1 MIASIVAFSVKN
13 KLIIVFLVFGLMLT
27 GLNAIRSLPIDAV
40 PDITNNQVQVVTT
53 SPSLVAQE
61 VEQLI
66 TYPVEVAM
74 ANIPNLV
81 EVRSISRF
89 GLSVVTVVFED
100 HIPVLEA
107 RQFVREQIDQA
118 VENIPQGLG
127 LPTLMPITTGLG
139 EIYQYVL
146 QVQPGYEDQYDPMR
160 LRTIQDWIVKRQL
173 AGVKGI
179 IETSSFGGFLKQYEV
194 ALKPDL
200 MQSLDITI
208 PEVLEAIAA
217 NNENSGGS
225 YIEQSTNAYYI
236 RTEGTVK
243 SQADIAAIVVAI
255 RNNLPVLVGDI
266 AAVRLGY
273 PQRYGAMTMNGQGE
287 AVGGITLMLKGA
299 NTSEALANVQERMAA
314 IQETL
319 PEGINIVPYLDRA
332 DLVGS
337 TIRTVRN
344 NLLEGGIIVILV
356 LVLLIGDFRAGL
368 IVASVVPLSMLFAL
382 ALMQYFGVSA
392 NLMSLGAIDFGIVVD
407 GPIIIIEGI
416 MASLMAG
423 YAGKKLLADQF
434 DAEVIQSTTT
444 IYRAAV
450 FGVLITLVVF
460 IPIMTLTGVE
470 GKMFKPMAYTFS
482 FAVLGALL
490 LSVTY
495 VPMMA
500 SWFLKKK
507 IRSTPSYAERLIN
520 GIWIVFSPMLRL
532 GLTRPILVVGVA
544 ILVFMGILALFQRM
558 GAEFMPTLEEG
569 DIAMQM
575 TIPPGSSLSE
585 SISSTTKAER
595 IILAHF
601 PEVKGVVSKIGTAEV
616 PTDPMAIEDADIM
629 ILLKEKS
636 AWTTAK
642 DREGLVAAMKEKLEV
657 MIGASFEFTQPIQ
670 LRFNELMT
678 GAKTDIAVK
687 IFGENTAELA
697 RLGQAAE
704 AIISKIPGA
713 ADVRV
718 DQTEGMPQWQIQYDR
733 EKLAIYGLNV
743 SELNTIIRA
752 AYAGEKVGVV
762 FENER
767 TFDLVIRLNEAFRQ
781 NLDLNQLWIRTPNGT
796 AIPVSTVAD
805 IQFKS
810 GPMQISRESARR
822 RITIG
827 VNIRDRDVSS
837 LVSAIRNAL
846 HDQLDIPPGYMI
858 TYGGQF
864 ENLEKAQQRLLVAV
878 PIALA
883 LILLFLYLA
892 FGTFKYALIIFL
904 TVPFAAIGGILA
916 LWLRGMPFSISAGV
930 GFIALFGVSVLDGI
944 VLISRFNQIG
954 GNTPEVGLFDRI
966 LEGVQS
972 RLRPVLM
979 TTITTALG
987 FLPMALSMT
996 NGAEVQRPL
1005 ATVVIGGCL
1014 SATLLTLFV
1023 LPVVYAWVERYHGR
1037 NPKSYLFTVMILF
1050 CTLPALSGQ
1059 EMTKAAVLN
1068 HATQNFPNVVQAH
1081 LRLEQAKLEN
1091 DKVKQ
1096 LEPTQFNL
1104 QFGQINGRPTDY
1116 MFSVLQ
1122 PLDIQKRRQ
1131 ARQTIAD
1138 ATVGVAQAELA
1149 LTRRQLI
1156 YQVELA
1162 WLEWI
1167 YWNDQIGLS
1176 NRQLTLLNAMEDK
1189 VKERIDSGR
1198 SPSV

>member
-1 MIASIVAFSVKN
+1 MIASIVAFSVRN
-13 KLIIVFLVFGLMLT
+13 KLIIIFFVMGLILA
-27 GLNAIRSLPIDAV
+27 GFNAILSLPIDAV

-74 ANIPNLV
+74 ANIPDLV

-100 HIPVLEA
+100 HVPVLEA

-118 VENIPQGLG
+118 VENIPSGLG

-146 QVQPGYEDQYDPMR
+146 QVQPGYEDQYDAMR

-194 ALKPDL
+194 SLKPDL

-208 PEVLEAIAA
+208 PEVFEAIAA

-243 SQADIAAIVVAI
+243 SKEDIAAIVVTT
-255 RNNLPVLVGDI
+255 RHDLPVLVGDI
-266 AAVRLGY
+266 AEVKLGY
-273 PQRYGAMTMNGQGE
+273 PKRYGAMTMNGKGE

-299 NTSEALANVQERMAA
+299 NTSQALASVRERIAD

-319 PEGINIVPYLDRA
+319 PEGIEITPYLDRA
-332 DLVGS
+332 DLVKS

-344 NLLEGGIIVILV
+344 NLLEGGLIVILV
-356 LVLLIGDFRAGL
+356 LVLLIGDLRGGL

-382 ALMQYFGVSA
+382 TLMQYFGVSA

-416 MASLMAG
+416 MASMMAG
-423 YAGKKLLADQF
+423 YAGKKLLANQF
-434 DAEVIQSTTT
+434 DDEVIKSTTT

-490 LSVTY
+490 LSITY

-500 SWFLKKK
+500 SWFLKKN
-507 IRSTPSYAERLIN
+507 IRSHPSYAQRLIDS
-520 GIWIVFSPMLRL
+520 IWTVFSPLLRY
-532 GLTRPILVVGVA
+532 GLRMPLLVVGVA
-544 ILVFMGILALFQRM
+544 VLLLLGILLLFQKM

-569 DIAMQM
+569 DLAMQM

-585 SISSTTKAER
+585 SIASTTKAER
-595 IILAHF
+595 ILLANF

-629 ILLKEKS
+629 ILLKDKPE
-636 AWTTAK
+636 WTTAS
-642 DREGLVAAMKEKLEV
+642 DRAGLVVAMKEKLEV

-687 IFGENTAELA
+687 IFGENTEELA
-697 RLGQAAE
+697 RLGQEAE
-704 AIISKIPGA
+704 SIIAKIPGA

-733 EKLAIYGLNV
+733 QKLARHGLQV
-743 SELNTIIRA
+743 SELNMIIRS
-752 AYAGEKVGVV
+752 AYAGEKAGVV

-767 TFDLVIRLNEAFRQ
+767 TFDLVIRLNAAFRK
-781 NLDLNQLWIRTPNGT
+781 DLNLHQLWVRTANGQ
-796 AIPVSTVAD
+796 AIPVSTVAN
-805 IQFKS
+805 ISFKS

-827 VNIRDRDVSS
+827 VNIRDRDVST
-837 LVSAIRNAL
+837 LVNAIRKAL
-846 HDQLDIPPGYMI
+846 DDQLNLPPGYMI

-916 LWLRGMPFSISAGV
+916 LWVRAMPFSISAGV

-944 VLISRFNQIG
+944 VLISRFNQLK
-954 GNTPEVGLFDRI
+954 GNEPHGHLTDWI
-966 LEGVQS
+966 MEGVQS

-987 FLPMALSMT
+987 FLPMALSTT

-1023 LPVVYAWVERYHGR
+1023 MPVVYAWVERYQSSIS
-1037 NPKSYLFTVMILF
+1037 KSQIITLLMLLFTIPVVH
-1050 CTLPALSGQ
+1050 GQ
-1059 EMTKAAVLN
+1059 TITKEEALN
-1068 HATQNFPNVVQAH
+1068 HAVQNFPNILQAH
-1081 LRLEQAKLEN
+1081 HRLEQANLETA
-1091 DKVKQ
+1091 KVKQ
-1096 LEPTQFNL
+1096 LEPTKFNL

-1116 MFSVLQ
+1116 LFSVLATTRSWKTPKGQ
-1122 PLDIQKRRQ
+1122 ASYSGCFGWCSQCRFSLDSASASI
-1131 ARQTIAD
+1131 
-1138 ATVGVAQAELA
+1138 
-1149 LTRRQLI
+1149 
-1156 YQVELA
+1156 
-1162 WLEWI
+1162 
-1167 YWNDQIGLS
+1167 
-1176 NRQLTLLNAMEDK
+1176 
-1189 VKERIDSGR
+1189 SG
-1198 SPSV
+1198 